1 MAIKIHVQIYLE
13 IHREVFGY
21 IWMTAQKEVIKKKG
35 NFHCRNI
42 TSLWNTLW
50 LTLLLCAG
58 DLKNT
63 VEDKDWLWIL
73 CWWRLKIPLN
83 SCWIILKGKSHV
95 SAVDSGY
102 LLALWQG
109 KTGRQGPFHL
119 RLCSEESAL
128 PVHQTGSPLWLAGQ
142 RREIFSYTKCSLA
155 LSLSW
160 SV

>member
-1 MAIKIHVQIYLE
+1 MHFMIYLQ
-13 IHREVFGY
+13 IHRELFCVHLNGSSE
-21 IWMTAQKEVIKKKG
+21 EVIKNKG

-42 TSLWNTLW
+42 ISLWNTLW

-58 DLKNT
+58 DLQNI

-109 KTGRQGPFHL
+109 KAERQGPFNP
-119 RLCSEESAL
+119 RLCSGEGAL
-128 PVHQTGSPLWLAGQ
+128 PAHQTSSPLWLAGQ
-142 RREIFSYTKCSLA
+142 RRKIFSCTKCPLA
-155 LSLSW
+155 LNLSW
-160 SV
+160 IV